1 MWRLVHPMGAPP
13 ITPFGSASS
22 SWKNGKLANWPRSL
36 GHHSF
41 LKMDDNEGWKRR
53 RIPVV
58 DEEEDGFECD
68 SICVTLIAHD
78 PQPLIEVMIES
89 FDDHGVMVGIA
100 DVVAVDLKEIQ
111 CLAANT
117 GELVVFI

>member
-1 MWRLVHPMGAPP
+1 ME
-13 ITPFGSASS
+13 
-22 SWKNGKLANWPRSL
+22 K
-36 GHHSF
+36 
-41 LKMDDNEGWKRR
+41 
-53 RIPVV
+53 
-58 DEEEDGFECD
+58 GFECD

-89 FDDHGVMVGIA
+89 FDDYGVMVGIA